1 MKNPRERGTWEAQSV
16 KHPTLG
22 FASGH
27 DLTVREVEPHFG
39 HCVDSAEPAWDSLS
53 PPLSA
58 FPLLVLFFSK

>member
-1 MKNPRERGTWEAQSV
+1 MKNLQERGTWEAQSV

-39 HCVDSAEPAWDSLS
+39 HCVDSAEPA
-53 PPLSA
+53 
-58 FPLLVLFFSK
+58 